1 MTLLATKPRTW
12 PNSGMTAMRDREA
25 ADRRRKG
32 QALKALRRRLGLTQE
47 YVAGEMA
54 ITVQAYQNYE
64 AGKRHL
70 ADPKIENILAAMNSA
85 REEFDIELARI
96 PEAEGRDFVY
106 PAARSRGPV
115 SLSEAPSPFRVEVG
129 GVAHGGGLRPNVY
142 DGGGEAEVIDFSRF
156 FQPGTR
162 VLRLDG
168 MSMYPYAEPGGFVT
182 YNPRQPARRGHG
194 CVIEMRDG
202 SYAVKRFERYE
213 ADVLVVTELW
223 PEERELRY
231 PLADVAGAYAI
242 GLRGE

>member
-32 QALKALRRRLGLTQE
+32 LALKALRRRLGLTQE
-47 YVAGEMA
+47 YVAGELEV
-54 ITVQAYQNYE
+54 TVQAYQNYE
-64 AGKRHL
+64 GGKRHL
-70 ADPKIENILAAMNSA
+70 ADPKIDSILAAMNSA
-85 REEFDIELARI
+85 REEFEIELARI
-96 PEAEGRDFVY
+96 PDDAVGARLAPSRGGRSHAAE
-106 PAARSRGPV
+106 PAAS
-115 SLSEAPSPFRVEVG
+115 FQVEVG

-142 DGGGEAEVIDFSRF
+142 DGGGEAEIIDFSRF

-182 YNPRQPARRGHG
+182 YNPRHPARRGHG

-202 SYAVKRFERYE
+202 SYAVKRFERFE
-213 ADVLVVTELW
+213 PDVLVVTELW

-231 PLADVAGAYAI
+231 PLAEVAGAYAI